1 MFQHFGK
8 FVLVQRIGGGRLS
21 QVFRVGRQGI
31 TGPAPKVAL
40 KRVNPALIG
49 EPDFVQL
56 LAREAGLLAQLSHG
70 SLCTCQELGVI
81 DGCAFLTL
89 ELVDGCTLRALLRH
103 VSQRGAKLPA
113 SAVLA
118 LGRQLVEVLRYLH
131 GEAPVPLVHL
141 DLSPQNVMISRAGG
155 LKLIDFGIA
164 RQLDDKNPPPVGGK
178 IAGTVG
184 YMSPEQA
191 RGARLDARADQF
203 GLGILLWEMLAG
215 RRLFRGN
222 TADTWQR
229 MRGGQTPAASVFLH
243 DAPESVV
250 AILTRLMKPDPEW
263 RYRDMDEVGRQIEAA
278 TASPLSGT
286 RPLAALV
293 QHLMEDPAFDPFDVV
308 RAPEADT
315 AVADIP
321 AGEKSAADY
330 ADLQIQVDF
339 GAGSPGSMMRAVVP
353 DRAPPPPSS
362 PFLETLDAELDAS
375 EALGVSP

>member
-1 MFQHFGK
+1 MIQHFGK

-21 QVFRVGRQGI
+21 QVFRVGRQGV

-56 LAREAGLLAQLSHG
+56 LAREAGLLAQLAHG

-81 DGCAFLTL
+81 DGCAFMTL
-89 ELVDGCTLRALLRH
+89 DLVDGCTLRALLRH

-141 DLSPQNVMISRAGG
+141 DLSPQNVMVSRAGG

-164 RQLDDKNPPPVGGK
+164 RQLDGKNPPPVGGR

-191 RGARLDARADQF
+191 RGAPLDARADQF

-215 RRLFRGN
+215 HRLFRGN

-229 MRGGQTPAASVFLH
+229 MRGGQTPAPSVFLH
-243 DAPESVV
+243 DVPEGVV
-250 AILTRLMKPDPEW
+250 GLLARLMRPDPEW
-263 RYRDMDEVGRQIEAA
+263 RYRDMDEVAREMEA
-278 TASPLSGT
+278 TASPLGGT

-293 QHLMEDPAFDPFDVV
+293 QHLMEDAAFDPFDVV
-308 RAPEADT
+308 RAPEAEP
-315 AVADIP
+315 VVMDIP
-321 AGEKSAADY
+321 AGEQSTTEY

-339 GAGSPGSMMRAVVP
+339 GAGSPGSMIRAVVP

-375 EALGVSP
+375 EALGVTP